1 MGKGSKMELLKE
13 NERGANKAAAKV
25 MMITGIAFVLVL
37 ILNIVGIFTV
47 DLGVMVTAFVLGEI
61 FLLAP
66 TIVVNVLKM
75 EGEWVKFVTVSCSV
89 IFTLILTVTLSFHA
103 VLLYIYPIAIA
114 SLFFSGK
121 LNLFTTIATIIG
133 VSAGQFMSYSFD
145 FVSDHNLTDMK
156 RVILFGIVPRAI
168 ILFCMSCIF
177 SMLTKRTASM
187 LGNLMGAE
195 QQRIMQEK
203 SLEVSRKLLETVTE
217 LDKIS
222 AASTEANRSI
232 TDETSNVMRDSDAN
246 FNHIRTVEDSMSQI
260 SESLKNLSDKSEQIA
275 GLIDRANKLT
285 NENDKKI
292 TLAYSEMDEICK
304 GTDKSREIIGQ
315 LSEQSRRIVEIT
327 KMITDIA
334 TQTNILAINASIEAS
349 HAGAAG
355 AGFAVVASEIKVL
368 SEKTAKAATEIDEII
383 GLVTSNISNAVE
395 AMEKNASL
403 TRSGMESMEQIK
415 LSAEQVSRSNSEVT
429 ENIGSMNSVIGNV
442 FTNGE
447 SVSAQLISVS
457 KNIESNC
464 GAVQHVAAAIEESSA
479 GTETLGTMVRDIKN
493 MAQELEKL
501 TV

>member
-1 MGKGSKMELLKE
+1 MGKGDKMELLKE

-25 MMITGIAFVLVL
+25 MMITGIAFILVL
-37 ILNIVGIFTV
+37 ILNIAGIFTV
-47 DLGVMVTAFVLGEI
+47 DTGVMIAAFVLGEV
-61 FLLAP
+61 FLLTP
-66 TIVVNVLKM
+66 TIVVNVLKA
-75 EGEWVKFVTVSCSV
+75 EGEWVKFLTVSCSV

-103 VLLYIYPIAIA
+103 VLLYVYPIAIA
-114 SLFFSGK
+114 SLFFSSK

-133 VSAGQFMSYSFD
+133 VSIGQFMSYSFD
-145 FVSDHNLTDMK
+145 FVSDHNLTDLK

-195 QQRIMQEK
+195 QQRIMREK
-203 SLEVSRKLLETVTE
+203 SLEVSQKLLEAVTE
-217 LDKIS
+217 LDRIS

-232 TDETSNVMRDSDAN
+232 TNETSNVMRDSDAN
-246 FNHIRTVEDSMSQI
+246 FNHIRTVEDSMAQI
-260 SESLKNLSDKSEQIA
+260 SESLKNLSEKSAQIA
-275 GLIDRANKLT
+275 ELIDRANELT
-285 NENDKKI
+285 AENDKKI

-349 HAGAAG
+349 HAGEAG

-368 SEKTAKAATEIDEII
+368 SERTATAATEIDEII
-383 GLVTSNISNAVE
+383 GLVTHNISNAVE

-403 TRSGMESMEQIK
+403 TRSGMDSMEQIK

-429 ENIGSMNSVIGNV
+429 ENISGMNSVIGNV

-464 GAVQHVAAAIEESSA
+464 GAVQHVAAAIEENSA
-479 GTETLGTMVRDIKN
+479 GTETLGTMVRDIKD
-493 MAQELEKL
+493 MAQELETL
-501 TV
+501 TK